1 LLVPQAFGIAASNSK
16 CFTSRFTTAFLALT
30 QGSTRVPRQR
40 NTGWLQMSLVTGGEN
55 RAWLLG
61 YDRHA
66 NVGAASVGM
75 QFQF

>member
-1 LLVPQAFGIAASNSK
+1 M
-16 CFTSRFTTAFLALT
+16 
-30 QGSTRVPRQR
+30 PRQR

-66 NVGAASVGM
+66 NVGAAAVGM